1 MKNTEKTMDKIVALC
16 KNRGFIFAGSEIYG
30 GLANT
35 WDYGPLGVELKNN
48 VKRAWWK
55 KFVQENRYN
64 VGLDAAILMNPQTWV
79 ASGHLSG
86 FSDPL
91 MDCREC
97 HERFRADKLIE
108 DWANTES
115 FELPKPIDAFSQSEM
130 KDFVEEHNIPC
141 PTCGKHNFTDIRQF
155 NLMFK
160 TFQGVTED
168 AKSTVYLR
176 PETAQ
181 GIFTNFVNVQRT
193 TRRKLPF
200 GIGQIGKSFRNE
212 ITPGNF
218 IFRVREFEQME
229 LEFFCEPGT
238 DLEWFD
244 YWRTFCH
251 NFLLSI
257 GLKDEN
263 LRLRDHDPEE
273 LCFYSKATTDFE
285 FLFPFGWGELWG
297 VADRTDYDLT
307 QHQTVS
313 GQDLTYYDQDK
324 NEHYIPYVIEPSLG
338 VERTVLSV
346 LCDAY
351 DEEVVGQDKK
361 GNNDVRTVLHLHP
374 ALAPYKCAVLPLSK
388 KEILTGPALELYQEL
403 SKDFMCDYD
412 ETGSIGKRY
421 RREDEIG
428 TPFCI
433 TFDFNTVGTETDEAD
448 HCVTVRERDSMTQVR
463 IPISEVKDYIS
474 ERIKF

>member
-1 MKNTEKTMDKIVALC
+1 MNSPLPQSQPPDSVWYGWILKLFHHWKVGERQVTYVWAVLVGMVGSCMSLFFEWMVEVIQWMLTGIWSDSRVGTFSLVEPEWRMFIPVA
-16 KNRGFIFAGSEIYG
+16 G
-30 GLANT
+30 GLVAGCITATGLASKLITVIVNVSGGHKMIALVLTMLCCIVLGMGVPTTAN
-35 WDYGPLGVELKNN
+35 YCIM
-48 VKRAWWK
+48 
-55 KFVQENRYN
+55 
-64 VGLDAAILMNPQTWV
+64 AATCAPILMNPQTWV

-97 HERFRADKLIE
+97 HERFRADKVIE
-108 DWANTES
+108 DWCAQNG
-115 FELPKPIDAFSQSEM
+115 FELPRPIDAFTQAEM

-168 AKSTVYLR
+168 AKNTVYLR

-181 GIFTNFVNVQRT
+181 GIFVNFVNVQRT

-229 LEFFCEPGT
+229 LEFFCQPNT
-238 DLEWFD
+238 DLEWFQ
-244 YWRTFCH
+244 YWRNFCH
-251 NFLLSI
+251 QWLLSL
-257 GLKDEN
+257 GMKDEN

-285 FLFPFGWGELWG
+285 FMFPFGWGELWG

-307 QHQTVS
+307 QHQNTS
-313 GQDLTYYDQDK
+313 GKDLTYFDQEK
-324 NEHYIPYVIEPSLG
+324 IEHYIPY
-338 VERTVLSV
+338 
-346 LCDAY
+346 
-351 DEEVVGQDKK
+351 
-361 GNNDVRTVLHLHP
+361 
-374 ALAPYKCAVLPLSK
+374 
-388 KEILTGPALELYQEL
+388 
-403 SKDFMCDYD
+403 F
-412 ETGSIGKRY
+412 
-421 RREDEIG
+421 
-428 TPFCI
+428 F
-433 TFDFNTVGTETDEAD
+433 
-448 HCVTVRERDSMTQVR
+448 
-463 IPISEVKDYIS
+463 
-474 ERIKF
+474 